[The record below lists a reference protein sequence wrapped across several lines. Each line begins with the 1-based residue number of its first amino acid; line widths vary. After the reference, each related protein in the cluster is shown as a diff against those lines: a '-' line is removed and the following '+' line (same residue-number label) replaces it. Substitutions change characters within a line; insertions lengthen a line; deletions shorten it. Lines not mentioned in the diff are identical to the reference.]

1 LNEVAVEDAVVVAL
15 ALGAKIPRETT
26 FFRKNYYY
34 PDMSKNFQ
42 ISQYDKAGGTPMA
55 LGGEV
60 RIQVERKE
68 KRIRIRRLH
77 LEEDPAK
84 LVHLGTIDKS
94 PYTLVDYNR
103 AGIALLEAVT
113 EPDLNSPIEART
125 FLTKL
130 RSILEH
136 LGVCDGKLSGAMRCD
151 ANISLG
157 GGKRVEVKNISSYKE
172 VERALNFEI
181 MRQKS
186 MFSKG
191 LKIETE
197 TRHWDENR
205 RVTISLREKEEEKDY
220 RYFPEPDL
228 TPIEISEDYVQR
240 VRGRMP
246 ELPDARR
253 DRFMKQYELPPYDAG
268 VLTSSKDMADFFE
281 KCVEFYNRPK
291 KISNWMMGDLLRRLY
306 EESMEI
312 GESKITPKL
321 LTDMIRLVDEGVI
334 SGKIA
339 KSVLPKMIRT
349 GKAPAEIVREER
361 FFLISSELE
370 LKKLAERVFREN
382 RKAVQDALSDEKAVN
397 YLVGQLMD
405 LTKGRADPQLAN
417 KVIREKL
424 EKIRD

>member
-1 LNEVAVEDAVVVAL
+1 MAIEDAVMVAL
-15 ALGAKIPRETT
+15 ALGSEISRQTT

-42 ISQYDKAGGTPMA
+42 ISQYDKAGGTPIA

-60 RIQVERKE
+60 KMHVKRKE
-68 KRIRIRRLH
+68 KKIKISRLQ

-103 AGIALLEAVT
+103 SGIALLEVVT
-113 EPDLNSPIEART
+113 EPDLGSPSEART

-151 ANISLG
+151 ANISLE
-157 GGKRVEVKNISSYKE
+157 GGKRVEIKNISSYKE

-181 MRQKS
+181 MRQRS
-186 MFSKG
+186 MVSKG
-191 LKIETE
+191 LKIKTE
-197 TRHWDENR
+197 TRHWDEKR
-205 RVTISLREKEEEKDY
+205 RVTIAIREKEEEKDY

-228 TPIEISEDYVQR
+228 TPLVISEEHIHR
-240 VRGRMP
+240 VKEEMP

-253 DRFMKQYELPPYDAG
+253 DRFIKRYELPPYDAG
-268 VLTSSKDMADFFE
+268 VLTSNKDMADFFE
-281 KCVEFYNRPK
+281 KCVDLYNEPK
-291 KISNWMMGDLLRRLY
+291 KVSNWMMGDLLRRLY

-312 GESKITPKL
+312 GESKITPKH
-321 LTDMIRLVDEGVI
+321 LTDMIRLIDEGVI

-339 KSVLPKMIRT
+339 KSVLPKIIKT
-349 GKAPAEIVREER
+349 GKGPAKIVREER
-361 FFLISSELE
+361 LFLISSEEELE
-370 LKKLAERVFREN
+370 ELAERVFRDN
-382 RKAVQDALSDEKAVN
+382 RKAVRDALSDENAVN
-397 YLVGQLMD
+397 YLVGQLMG

-424 EKIRD
+424 SKVRSNQ